1 MPKISSRL
9 GNNKVVF
16 KPYTAEQLKKI
27 VHARLD
33 DARLMKSSTVGLGG
47 LSGPPETTSEP
58 LRKNVVEE
66 KNDSAFEAVAVELA
80 SRKVAAVSGDAR
92 RVLELCRRAAELA
105 ETLAGRSFDEAENV
119 HAYDGDLSAADVAE
133 LDRRRRRVAALDKA
147 QVVMQHIKA
156 AMFEMFQSPH
166 MRMLEA
172 ASRHDRIF
180 LCALLL
186 ELRASG
192 VTEARVSNVMRRHVQ
207 LCRAHAE
214 PEPPAGAAVSIAC
227 RLASS
232 GLLLADPGRRR
243 AAQRVCLNVPMEDVA
258 YALKDERRLQ
268 ERKLAAHEALRRAT
282 GGRPSEKNT
291 NGVVASAAA
300 NAALAAQTEAD
311 RGDIPWIRQMDL

>member
-1 MPKISSRL
+1 
-9 GNNKVVF
+9 
-16 KPYTAEQLKKI
+16 
-27 VHARLD
+27 
-33 DARLMKSSTVGLGG
+33 
-47 LSGPPETTSEP
+47 
-58 LRKNVVEE
+58 
-66 KNDSAFEAVAVELA
+66 
-80 SRKVAAVSGDAR
+80 VAAVSGDAR

-105 ETLAGRSFDEAENV
+105 ETLAGRSFDEAETV
-119 HAYDGDLSAADVAE
+119 HSNDGDLSAADVE

-291 NGVVASAAA
+291 NGGVASAAA

>member
-1 MPKISSRL
+1 
-9 GNNKVVF
+9 
-16 KPYTAEQLKKI
+16 
-27 VHARLD
+27 
-33 DARLMKSSTVGLGG
+33 MKSSTLGLGG

-119 HAYDGDLSAADVAE
+119 HSNDGDLSAADVE

-291 NGVVASAAA
+291 NGGVASAAA